1 MVSAAGVTT
10 RRRDG
15 DGAIPGREGGDVIR
29 REGPEGQEKRE
40 KGAAGI
46 NAIRGVGGN
55 VWGGE
60 GGGERWCEGGRVG
73 AECVDFARG

>member
-15 DGAIPGREGGDVIR
+15 DGAIPGREGGDVMR
-29 REGPEGQEKRE
+29 RERPEGQEKRE
-40 KGAAGI
+40 GVAGI

-55 VWGGE
+55 VGGGE
-60 GGGERWCEGGRVG
+60 GGGERWCEGKRVG
-73 AECVDFARG
+73 AEYVDFARG